1 MRPVRLAAS
10 AAADLDHIFR
20 WAATDSPA
28 AAEKVVDD
36 IETAC
41 FELAQFPERYP
52 VHARPRGR
60 QVRRRPLGRYNIYY
74 EVTRSEVAIV
84 RIIHSARE
92 IEFLFP
98 EG

>member
-1 MRPVRLAAS
+1 MRPVRFAAA

-28 AAEKVVDD
+28 AAEKIVDD
-36 IETAC
+36 IEAAC

-52 VHARPRGR
+52 VRARPRGR
-60 QVRRRPLGRYNIYY
+60 QLRRRPLGRHNIYY

-92 IEFLFP
+92 IELFFSD
-98 EG
+98 G